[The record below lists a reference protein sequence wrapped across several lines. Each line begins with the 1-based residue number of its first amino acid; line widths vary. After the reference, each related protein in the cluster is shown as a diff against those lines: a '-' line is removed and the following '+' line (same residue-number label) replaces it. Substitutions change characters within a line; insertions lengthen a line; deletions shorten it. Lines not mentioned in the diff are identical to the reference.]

1 MDITEL
7 EDVYSENDKYLIREY
22 QKHGTD
28 DFLVAGLG
36 DKTFIVPYKYT
47 VGSHTPKTSISRFMA
62 SLLVL
67 KYGKKENTGR
77 AGEPVLTVGFEGREY
92 VVPYGMTGRI
102 SPQQLAEAVQ
112 ARAEAKYN
120 TVINAA
126 RRWKPQGN
134 DTGLLDFS
142 SAAAEKYAYRLQNS
156 AARRFWTRKRR
167 SA

>member
-1 MDITEL
+1 MQAAPKEKGSPGRNTGRKKTMDITEL

-36 DKTFIVPYKYT
+36 DKTFVVPYKYT

-62 SLLVL
+62 SLLDFEVREEG
-67 KYGKKENTGR
+67 KYLR

-102 SPQQLAEAVQ
+102 SPQQLAETVQ

-126 RRWKPQGN
+126 RA
-134 DTGLLDFS
+134 LE
-142 SAAAEKYAYRLQNS
+142 AALECQ
-156 AARRFWTRKRR
+156 F
-167 SA
+167 